1 MATPRAVDIL
11 AASALTAQPKP
22 SAESEQVTQK
32 RDGDTLEA
40 RSTSKRIKTVDD
52 LLRHIEA
59 DLSRYEVTASEA
71 TKWEV
76 ATAGDDGE
84 PTVTE
89 LHRVWV
95 RLKPKAGPSVKEC
108 VEAMIAA
115 AKLPSKKLKAVK
127 PPKKSDLWQ
136 VVVIADTHFGKYCW
150 GKSTGG
156 EDFDLSIAETLVRD
170 AGHELIEVGDAAKP
184 KRRTILFLGD
194 LFNSDGPAGMTTSGT
209 PQDNDGR
216 LQKMI
221 QVGCD
226 TLLGLVERSAA
237 TVPTD
242 CLIVNGNHDE
252 TLTYAFQRILLE
264 RFRSD
269 RRVTVSNKY
278 TSRQY
283 VTYGRNL
290 LGAAHGNKAKKRLP
304 QIMAIEAAEDWARCW
319 YREYHTGHYHSQ
331 AAEWQRPIET
341 LDSVIVRTAPSA
353 SPADQ
358 WHATSG
364 YIGARQAM
372 ETFLYLP
379 EGGLASMH
387 VAGPPRRVS

>member
-1 MATPRAVDIL
+1 MAQKPALNIL
-11 AASALTAQPKP
+11 AAAQAGVTPKP
-22 SAESEQVTQK
+22 AADAEQITQR

-59 DLSRYEVTASEA
+59 DMSRYEIAASEA
-71 TKWEV
+71 TAWEV
-76 ATAGDDGE
+76 ATADPNGE

-115 AKLPSKKLKAVK
+115 AKLPAKRIKAVK

-136 VVVIADTHFGKYCW
+136 VVVVADCHFGRYSW
-150 GKSTGG
+150 GKSTGDG
-156 EDFDLSIAETLVRD
+156 DFDLTIAETLVRD
-170 AGHELIEVGDAAKP
+170 AGNELLEVGDAAKP

-194 LFNSDGPAGMTTSGT
+194 LFNSDGPAGMTTAGT

-226 TLLGLVERSAA
+226 TLIGLVERSAA

-242 CLIVNGNHDE
+242 CVVVNGNHDE
-252 TLTYAFQRILLE
+252 TLTWAWLRILRE

-269 RRVTVSNKY
+269 RRVHVSDKY

-283 VTYGRNL
+283 VTYGKNL
-290 LGAAHGNKAKKRLP
+290 IGAAHGNKAKKRLP
-304 QIMAIEAAEDWARCW
+304 QIMAIEAASDWARCW

-341 LDSVIVRTAPSA
+341 LDSVIVRTAPSIA
-353 SPADQ
+353 VVDQ

-364 YIGARQAM
+364 FIGARQAM
-372 ETFLYLP
+372 ETFLYVP

-387 VAGPPRRVS
+387 VAGPTRR